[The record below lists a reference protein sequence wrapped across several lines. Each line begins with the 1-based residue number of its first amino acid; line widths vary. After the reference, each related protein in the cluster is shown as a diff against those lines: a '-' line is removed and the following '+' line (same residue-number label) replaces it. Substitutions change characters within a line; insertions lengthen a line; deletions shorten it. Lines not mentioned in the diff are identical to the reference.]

1 MREILLIQN
10 QQCWSN
16 FSDDNSWTTAL
27 LSFFTIFSAKFQK
40 NGYRSGILLK
50 NHPISK
56 KKSVE
61 SESGCGSY
69 RWFKINYFFSNFVT
83 ARQFQRESESI
94 ESPDSGFKH
103 MRRCRMI
110 IPFPK
115 IGYNKSFEL
124 YWPSYAHFKSRAAF
138 EAGSLWR
145 RALPP
150 RFSRHLLHIHQF

>member
-1 MREILLIQN
+1 MREISLIEN

-16 FSDDNSWTTAL
+16 FSNENSWMAAL
-27 LSFFTIFSAKFQK
+27 LSFFAIFHTKFQI
-40 NGYRSGILLK
+40 NGDRSELLLK
-50 NHPISK
+50 NHPSSK
-56 KKSVE
+56 KQSVE

-69 RWFKINYFFSNFVT
+69 RWFKINYFFRNFVT
-83 ARQFQRESESI
+83 ACQFQRKSESL

-103 MRRCRMI
+103 MKWCRMI

-115 IGYNKSFEL
+115 TGYNKYSEL
-124 YWPSYAHFKSRAAF
+124 YWPSYAHFKSGAAF

-150 RFSRHLLHIHQF
+150 QAM